1 MLRSLPFIRVHP
13 KDSSK
18 QEMTSAGKLYKDL
31 NAYYMNAIR
40 ILSSLL
46 RNVSA
51 DDFDPVADF
60 MQKMSVVLKLDNTYL
75 LQYYNEIQQGKII
88 AGRELRKELRKLVEE
103 LENPL
108 YRYD

>member
-1 MLRSLPFIRVHP
+1 MKEIFKDLDENQKTLVAQLIDEVVYIEKQLEMLRSLPFIRVHH

-31 NAYYMNAIR
+31 NAQYMNAIR

-60 MQKMSVVLKLDNTYL
+60 MQKMS
-75 LQYYNEIQQGKII
+75 GS
-88 AGRELRKELRKLVEE
+88 
-103 LENPL
+103 LEV
-108 YRYD
+108 R